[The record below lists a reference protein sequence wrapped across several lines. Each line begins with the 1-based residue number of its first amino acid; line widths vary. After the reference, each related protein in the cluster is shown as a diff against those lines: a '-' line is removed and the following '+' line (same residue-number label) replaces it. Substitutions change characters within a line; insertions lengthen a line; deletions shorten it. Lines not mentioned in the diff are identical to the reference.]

1 MYSRNG
7 MYTEIAIEIDRI
19 QQCRVP
25 HHGDSVTS
33 QRLSEGSMTR
43 LGLRS
48 NYRYNSIEVI
58 AREDVQPKSQSHRS
72 GAVRVLPGKIR
83 PRG

>member
-1 MYSRNG
+1 MYSRNE

-33 QRLSEGSMTR
+33 QRLSEGSTTK

-48 NYRYNSIEVI
+48 NYRYDSIEVI
-58 AREDVQPKSQSHRS
+58 VREVAQPKSQ
-72 GAVRVLPGKIR
+72 
-83 PRG
+83 